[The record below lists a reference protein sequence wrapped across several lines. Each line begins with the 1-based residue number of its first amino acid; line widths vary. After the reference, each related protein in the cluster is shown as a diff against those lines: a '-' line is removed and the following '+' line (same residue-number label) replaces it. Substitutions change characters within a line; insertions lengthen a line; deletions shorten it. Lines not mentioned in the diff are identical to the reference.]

1 LSRSNAGARLSA
13 YLEGDLSEAERS
25 KVESRLADD
34 PELRET
40 LRELEDVVA
49 LVRALPE
56 PELPPAFS
64 TRVIA
69 RVQEQGERAPG
80 GILGWIQR
88 LIEPAVA
95 VPLAAGITALALFI
109 GSQQGISPA
118 AEPAGGDWLAA
129 VADRPHA
136 TSPAAA
142 RQPSP
147 QPAPTRLA
155 RQPVDTGSMAL
166 SEIQRRTLQTI
177 LSRNRHEDLAA
188 LLRGSGHPHAAS
200 FASQVVEVDPNLQVV
215 SLEQRRARR

>member
-1 LSRSNAGARLSA
+1 M
-13 YLEGDLSEAERS
+13 
-25 KVESRLADD
+25 ESRLADD
-34 PELRET
+34 PKLRET

-69 RVQEQGERAPG
+69 RAQEQGERAPG
-80 GILGWIQR
+80 GVLGWIQR

-118 AEPAGGDWLAA
+118 AEPLEGDWLAA

-142 RQPSP
+142 RQQLA
-147 QPAPTRLA
+147 QPAASRLA
-155 RQPVDTGSMAL
+155 RQPADTGAGAL
-166 SEIQRRTLQTI
+166 SEIQRHTLQTI
-177 LSRNRHEDLAA
+177 LSRNRNEDLGA

-200 FASQVVEVDPNLQVV
+200 FANQVVEVDRNLQVV